1 MNSYILIDII
11 INTILSKIYLGV
23 VFIRIIIYE
32 EISDKLFGEIHR
44 EEILR
49 GIFAPGPIFP

>member
-11 INTILSKIYLGV
+11 INTILSKIYLEI

-32 EISDKLFGEIHR
+32 EISDKLFGEIRR

-49 GIFAPGPIFP
+49 GIFAPGPISP